1 MAKTVSARRTVGR
14 INKSR
19 REKEQELKSRVRK
32 TLKFD
37 QDSDGSPQSTS
48 GSSSLSLDEDQPHE
62 DAASLG
68 DVANNNNSVL
78 QKLASQV
85 ENLSGIIL
93 IRARECPG
101 CPFQATN
108 DQLLEDHLIQRHQG
122 SKSKKSCNKVAELEP
137 EPEAESDSRHK
148 SESRRGRVVRG
159 AADVRASPKG
169 GRRKQ
174 LPQEGEGNEEESDPG
189 NGESSERFLEL
200 PPECSGSSPTEGE
213 VNETED
219 PALIPGLEDSTLAR
233 STPIRLN
240 SGKSVNKVT
249 ELIGVIVLIGYGC
262 SRRCGFEATECEC
275 LETHEA
281 EVHRDRESPEL
292 RNPAKRRKLE
302 NGWVAMDDSPSR
314 KTPQKSGHNE
324 HDEPETSLN
333 SISNHQ
339 GLNTTP
345 NKDDFQLEPTLDQDL
360 VEASAVAEDSNLSSD
375 QSREDSSPRSDQG
388 VQDQSPGDL
397 ADPVGEVNPW
407 DED

>member
-68 DVANNNNSVL
+68 DVTNNNCVL

-85 ENLSGIIL
+85 ENLSGILL
-93 IRARECPG
+93 IRAKVCLV
-101 CPFQATN
+101 CPFQASN

-122 SKSKKSCNKVAELEP
+122 SKSKKSCAKVAEL
-137 EPEAESDSRHK
+137 EPEAESDSRNK

-213 VNETED
+213 VN
-219 PALIPGLEDSTLAR
+219 
-233 STPIRLN
+233 
-240 SGKSVNKVT
+240 
-249 ELIGVIVLIGYGC
+249 
-262 SRRCGFEATECEC
+262 
-275 LETHEA
+275 
-281 EVHRDRESPEL
+281 
-292 RNPAKRRKLE
+292 
-302 NGWVAMDDSPSR
+302 
-314 KTPQKSGHNE
+314 
-324 HDEPETSLN
+324 
-333 SISNHQ
+333 
-339 GLNTTP
+339 
-345 NKDDFQLEPTLDQDL
+345 
-360 VEASAVAEDSNLSSD
+360 
-375 QSREDSSPRSDQG
+375 DSSRASKTRHWPDQHR
-388 VQDQSPGDL
+388 
-397 ADPVGEVNPW
+397 
-407 DED
+407 